1 MNYKLL
7 FLLVLVFSL
16 FFFYLE
22 KDVVAPAEL
31 VERIKVKIVIVEVD
45 LTVRTDKELP
55 DGYCPPEQV
64 NITNKLDNVGDLNVT
79 GDLTVKIFDPDGTE
93 VYTNTWT
100 DIEILVGETQYYNAY
115 YTVQETDK
123 ASAYIVGSNF
133 SYDGKFSYSERN
145 FKVKIGIGTLIAS
158 PRRIEETIAPDKY
171 KNKTLALWLVD
182 ACEDTTAILSK
193 STGDVGD
200 WVTFSD
206 DRVFLPAT
214 GDLNTSIATI
224 TVPSDTPE
232 GTYYGTIFVDADGQR
247 IPINLI
253 INVSL
258 IDFFVNVTV
267 PPERKEVCPGEG
279 VYAGVN
285 ITKYY
290 PNETVNI
297 TIFYQILDSL
307 GIVLDEE
314 NETLEINETP
324 LLINTPILIVPASA
338 TPNFYT
344 FLVTVKYNLSFVQDS
359 DIFEVISC
367 IPPPP
372 PPTPPGPGPGP
383 TPGPPAPPPVQAIT
397 LKLSTDLLTVFL
409 GNRTSFI
416 AYVENIGTGI
426 VKSIKITVEGIP
438 SDWINIFPLTSDI
451 NPGSVEEYLII
462 INVPKDAEIGFYD
475 LEVQAVDGVESEI
488 RTLKLIVGRNP
499 KEIADLLLI
508 ELDRIRADANESLA
522 IEECIDITVIKTI
535 HHDAELAREKG
546 LEEYK
551 KENYARAINWFEHAI
566 PVHKKV
572 VYEVDITLEIEIETS
587 NVSRIVIPPM
597 FNAEEQFLLAG
608 SYLDEKNYQE
618 ICDPIVKI
626 RNFIMIGLI
635 FWPAIIIFF
644 VILFIFFIIFYRR
657 SRRREREKT
666 LERVRKRLGKPLEE

>member
-1 MNYKLL
+1 MTQT
-7 FLLVLVFSL
+7 
-16 FFFYLE
+16 
-22 KDVVAPAEL
+22 EL
-31 VERIKVKIVIVEVD
+31 VEQIKVKIATLEVN
-45 LTVRTDKELP
+45 LAVRTDKELP
-55 DGYCPPEQV
+55 YGYCPPEEV
-64 NITNKLDNVGDLNVT
+64 NITNKLENVGDLNTT
-79 GDLTVKIFDPDGTE
+79 GNLTTKIFDPDGTE
-93 VYTNTWT
+93 KYSRTWT

-123 ASAYIVGSNF
+123 DGIYTVESNF
-133 SYDGKFSYSERN
+133 SYDRKFSYSERN
-145 FKVKIGIGTLIAS
+145 FKVKIGIGTPIIS
-158 PRRIEETIAPDKY
+158 PRRIEETIAPSKY

-182 ACEDTTAILSK
+182 ACKDATAILNTSI
-193 STGDVGD
+193 GDAGD

-206 DRVFLPAT
+206 DIVFLPVI
-214 GDLNTSIATI
+214 GDINNSIATI
-224 TVPSDTPE
+224 TVPSNTPE
-232 GTYYGTIFVDADGQR
+232 GTYYGTIFMYPDGKEPLT
-247 IPINLI
+247 IDLI

-258 IDFFVNVTV
+258 IDFFVNVSI

-297 TIFYQILDSL
+297 TVIYQILDPL
-307 GIVLDEE
+307 GMVLDEE

-324 LLINTPILIVPASA
+324 LLINTPILIVPITAI
-338 TPNFYT
+338 PNFYT
-344 FLVTVKYNLSFVQDS
+344 FLVTVNYNLTFVQDS
-359 DIFEVISC
+359 DMFEVLSC

-383 TPGPPAPPPVQAIT
+383 TPGPPAPPPAQAIT
-397 LKLSTDLLTVFL
+397 LNLSTDLLTVFL

-438 SDWINIFPLTSDI
+438 SDWISIFPLTSDI
-451 NPGSVEEYLII
+451 NPGSAEEYLII
-462 INVPKDAEIGFYD
+462 INVPKDAEIGVYD
-475 LEVQAVDGVESEI
+475 LEVQAVDSVESEI
-488 RTLKLIVGRNP
+488 RTLTLIIGRNP
-499 KEIADLLLI
+499 KEIADLLLA
-508 ELDRIRADANESLA
+508 ELDRARADANKTLA
-522 IEECIDITVIKTI
+522 VEDCIDITLIKTYY
-535 HHDAELAREKG
+535 HEAEFAREEG

-587 NVSRIVIPPM
+587 NVSKIVVPPV
-597 FNAEEQFLLAG
+597 FNAEEQLLLAG
-608 SYLDEKNYQE
+608 SYLNEKNYLE

-626 RNFIMIGLI
+626 RNFIMIGLV

-666 LERVRKRLGKPLEE
+666 LERVRKRLGKPSKEETKSQG